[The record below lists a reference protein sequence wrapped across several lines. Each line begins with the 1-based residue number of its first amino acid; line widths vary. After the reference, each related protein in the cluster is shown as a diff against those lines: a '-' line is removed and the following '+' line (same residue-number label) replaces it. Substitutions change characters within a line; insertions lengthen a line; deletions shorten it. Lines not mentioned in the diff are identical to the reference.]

1 MKDTEPS
8 GIYIYTELVVY
19 ICVCVFVCVYI
30 CLCLSLEVDNDDE
43 VHWAVRN
50 LLHWVSR
57 QSIPDILCTLLL
69 TMICISAK
77 TQTYQYISAPPI
89 LCTLP
94 LTMVY
99 NSKNAIISTYI
110 SISDILPLTMH
121 YAIRE
126 MGAMLLRI
134 SELCLSFSPDPNISD
149 GFNIVHH
156 FFTRKYSRKWKR
168 GQLSLE
174 QLEKEK
180 VKVKS

>member
-1 MKDTEPS
+1 MA
-8 GIYIYTELVVY
+8 
-19 ICVCVFVCVYI
+19 
-30 CLCLSLEVDNDDE
+30 LSLIWAIRKAFQCILQGVRFLLANHTRLSPTSEND
-43 VHWAVRN
+43 
-50 LLHWVSR
+50 SY
-57 QSIPDILCTLLL
+57 ILCA
-69 TMICISAK
+69 ICISAK

-94 LTMVY
+94 LTMIY
-99 NSKNAIISTYI
+99 NSKNAIISIYI